1 METKYPNLLSPCQ
14 VGQVLFKNRML
25 AGPLGFCVPNSGG
38 CIHEHNLEFY
48 EIQAT
53 GGAARVTTNDYP
65 VSGGM
70 APGGG
75 LDFREP
81 VDIEMEKSIQEY
93 VRTMHRHHTL
103 AFVEFTHSGFPVRDY
118 VDPDEETAT
127 PNMRPLGKEM
137 GDGKMPMPPMM
148 GDGRTLAE
156 LSQKEIHQIIDDFA
170 SCCATAAQFGVDGV
184 LLHGGHN
191 KLIDQFRSL
200 RHNKRTD
207 EYGGS
212 LENRARFCIELLEAI
227 RSRCGDKLLLE
238 LRLSGDEGYPGGIT
252 IDETIEFLMYL
263 QAYEETHQKNLYD
276 LFHLSGGD
284 HTTAAGNMATSSPA
298 FYPNAYNRG
307 FAKKIKA
314 AGFKKPLVLINSIN
328 SPELAEDIIASGDAE
343 FVCMARQL
351 VVADPFFPRKV
362 KEGRLDEINTCIR
375 CHNCFDREECAVN
388 PITQNRA
395 YMQTKDVPLAKEK
408 KKVAIVGGGIAGLK
422 AAETAAARGHAV
434 TLYEKEGYLGGLL
447 RFSDTDNYKHDI
459 RTFKNNMIS
468 RVTRQENVTVC
479 LNTEATPELLEAQGF
494 DAVIV
499 AIGGEPVR
507 PDIPGATGDNVMFSM
522 DVYDH
527 PERIGDSVIMLG
539 GGIQACEIALHLA
552 KAGKKV
558 TIVGRRDKLAP
569 HEVINNDVF
578 HPIPAMKKMFRRFD
592 PPVEIVTGC
601 NCVEITQQGIRGV
614 MVKTGEE
621 ISIQADTVVLAAGSR
636 NRQAEAMKFNPCAK
650 FVGMAGDCREPKKI
664 KQAVAAGYYQAM
676 DI

>member
-1 METKYPNLLSPCQ
+1 METKYPNLLSSYQ
-14 VGQVLFKNRML
+14 VGNVIFKNRML
-25 AGPLGFCVPNSGG
+25 TGPLGFCVPNSGG

-53 GGAARVTTNDYP
+53 GGAARVTTNDYQ

-70 APGGG
+70 GPGGG
-75 LDFREP
+75 LDFRSP
-81 VDIEMEKSIQEY
+81 VDIEMEKCIQEY
-93 VRTMHRHHTL
+93 VRTMHRHNTL
-103 AFVEFTHSGFPVRDY
+103 AFIEFTHGGFPIRDY

-127 PNMRPLGKEM
+127 PNMRPLNK
-137 GDGKMPMPPMM
+137 DDKKMAMPPMM
-148 GDGRTLAE
+148 GDGRTLAD
-156 LSQKEIHQIIDDFA
+156 LSREEIHQIIADFA

-191 KLIDQFRSL
+191 KLIDQFRSK
-200 RHNKRTD
+200 RHNRRTD

-227 RSRCGDKLLLE
+227 RERCGDKLLLE
-238 LRLSGDEGYPGGIT
+238 LRISGDEGYPGGIT
-252 IDETIEFLMYL
+252 IDETVEFLLYL
-263 QAYEETHQKNLYD
+263 QDYEERHQKNLYD

-284 HTTAAGNMATSSPA
+284 HTTAAGNMATTSPA
-298 FYPNAYNRG
+298 FYPNAYNRP

-314 AGFKKPLVLINSIN
+314 AGIKKPLVLINSIN
-328 SPELAEDIIASGDAE
+328 DPALAEDIIASGDAE

-388 PITQNRA
+388 PITQNRG
-395 YMQTKDVPLAKEK
+395 YMLKEEVSPALK
-408 KKVAIVGGGIAGLK
+408 SKKVAIVGGGIAGLK
-422 AAETAAARGHAV
+422 AAETAAARGHDV
-434 TLYEKEGYLGGLL
+434 TLYEKENYLGGLL

-459 RTFKNNMIS
+459 KAFKNNMIS
-468 RVTRQENVTVC
+468 RVLRKENVTVC
-479 LNTEATPELLEAQGF
+479 LNTEATPEMLEKQGF

-499 AIGGEPVR
+499 AIGGQPV
-507 PDIPGATGDNVMFSM
+507 IPNIVGVEGEHVLTSM

-527 PERIGDSVIMLG
+527 PERIGDRVIMLG

-558 TIVGRRDKLAP
+558 TIVGRREKLAP

-592 PPVEIVTGC
+592 RPVEIVTGC
-601 NCVEITQQGIRGV
+601 NCVEITKQGIRGI
-614 MVKTGEE
+614 MVQSGEE
-621 ISIQADTVVLAAGSR
+621 ILIEGDTVVLAAGSR
-636 NRQAEAMKFNPCAK
+636 NRQKEAMRFNNCAS

>member
-1 METKYPNLLSPCQ
+1 METKYPNLLSPYS
-14 VGQVLFKNRML
+14 VGHVMFKNRML
-25 AGPLGFCVPNSGG
+25 TGPLGFCVPNDGG

-48 EIQAT
+48 EIQAM
-53 GGAARVTTNDYP
+53 GGAARVTTNDYQ
-65 VSGGM
+65 VSGGIG
-70 APGGG
+70 PGGS
-75 LDFREP
+75 LDFRDP
-81 VDIEMEKSIQEY
+81 VDIEMEKSLQEF
-93 VRTMHRHHTL
+93 VRTMHRHNTL
-103 AFVEFTHSGFPVRDY
+103 AFLEFTHGGFPVKDQL
-118 VDPDEETAT
+118 DPDEETHT
-127 PNMRPLGKEM
+127 PNVRPLKKG
-137 GDGKMPMPPMM
+137 GNPPGPPMM
-148 GDGRTLAE
+148 QDSRTLADLTQE
-156 LSQKEIHQIIDDFA
+156 EIHEIIDDFA
-170 SCCATAAQFGVDGV
+170 ACCETAAKYGVDGV

-191 KLIDQFRSL
+191 KLIDQFRST

-207 EYGGS
+207 EYGGP

-252 IDETIEFLMYL
+252 IDETIAFLLYL
-263 QAYEETHQKNLYD
+263 QDYEASTGKNLYD

-298 FYPNAYNRG
+298 FYPAAYNRP

-328 SPELAEDIIASGDAE
+328 TPELAEDIIASGDAD

-362 KEGRLDEINTCIR
+362 KEGRIDEINTCIR

-395 YMQTKDVPLAKEK
+395 YLLTREIPPAQEK
-408 KKVAIVGGGIAGLK
+408 KKVAVVGGGIAGLK
-422 AAETAAARGHAV
+422 AAETAAARGHDV
-434 TLYEKEGYLGGLL
+434 TIFEKTGALGGLL

-468 RVTRQENVTVC
+468 RVTRQKNVTIR
-479 LNTEATPELLEAQGF
+479 LHTEATPQMLEEQGF

-499 AIGGEPVR
+499 AIGGAAVL
-507 PDIPGATGDNVMFSM
+507 PDIPGVTCDHVLLSM

-527 PERIGDSVIMLG
+527 PERVGDSVIMLG
-539 GGIQACEIALHLA
+539 GGIQSCEIALHLA

-592 PPVEIVTGC
+592 RPVEIVTGC
-601 NCVEITQQGIRGV
+601 NCVEITKDGIRGV
-614 MVKTGEE
+614 MVKSGEE
-621 ISIQADTVVLAAGSR
+621 VCIQADTVVIAAGSR
-636 NRQAEAMKFNPCAK
+636 NRLAEAMQFNNCAK
-650 FVGMAGDCREPKKI
+650 FVGIAGDCRAPKKI

>member
-1 METKYPNLLSPCQ
+1 MERKYPHLLSPYQ
-14 VGQVLFKNRML
+14 VGSVIFKNRML
-25 AGPLGFCVPNSGG
+25 AGPLGFCVPNSG

-70 APGGG
+70 SPGGG
-75 LDFREP
+75 LDFRGP
-81 VDIEMEKSIQEY
+81 VDIEMEKSLQEY
-93 VRTMHRHHTL
+93 VRTMHRHNTL
-103 AFVEFTHSGFPVRDY
+103 AFLEFTHGGFPVRDY

-127 PNMRPLGKEM
+127 PNARPLGN
-137 GDGKMPMPPMM
+137 GKMAPPPMM

-156 LSQKEIHQIIDDFA
+156 ISKEEIHQIIDDFA

-227 RSRCGDKLLLE
+227 RARCGSKLLLE

-252 IDETIEFLMYL
+252 IDETIAFLLYL
-263 QAYEETHQKNLYD
+263 QEYEETHHKNLYD

-298 FYPNAYNRG
+298 FYPGAYNRP

-328 SPELAEDIIASGDAE
+328 SPDLAEEILASGDAE

-362 KEGRLDEINTCIR
+362 QEGRIDEINTCIR

-388 PITQNRA
+388 PITQNRG
-395 YMQTKDVPLAKEK
+395 YTQTREVPLAKERK
-408 KKVAIVGGGIAGLK
+408 RVAVVGGGIAGLK
-422 AAETAAARGHAV
+422 AAETAAARGHEV
-434 TLYEKEGYLGGLL
+434 TLYEKENYLGGLL

-459 RTFKNNMIS
+459 RTYKNSMIS
-468 RVTRQENVTVC
+468 RVTRQENITVC
-479 LNTEATPELLEAQGF
+479 LNTEATPEMLKEQGF

-499 AIGGEPVR
+499 AIGGEPVI
-507 PDIPGATGDNVMFSM
+507 PSIPGAQGNNVVTSM
-522 DVYDH
+522 EVYDH
-527 PERIGDSVIMLG
+527 PERVGNRVIMLG

-552 KAGKKV
+552 KAGKQV
-558 TIVGRRDKLAP
+558 TIVGRREKLAP

-578 HPIPAMKKMFRRFD
+578 HPVPAMKKMFRRFD

-601 NCVEITQQGIRGV
+601 NCVEITEQGIRGI
-614 MVKTGEE
+614 MVNSGEE
-621 ISIQADTVVLAAGSR
+621 RFLEADTVVLAAGSR
-636 NRQAEAMKFNPCAK
+636 NRQEDAMKFYCCAE

>member
-1 METKYPNLLSPCQ
+1 METKYPNLLSPYS
-14 VGQVLFKNRML
+14 VGHVMFKNRML
-25 AGPLGFCVPNSGG
+25 TGPLGFCVPNDGG

-48 EIQAT
+48 EIQAM
-53 GGAARVTTNDYP
+53 GGAARVTTNDYQ
-65 VSGGM
+65 VSGGIG
-70 APGGG
+70 PGGS
-75 LDFREP
+75 LDFRDP
-81 VDIEMEKSIQEY
+81 VDIEMEKSLQEF
-93 VRTMHRHHTL
+93 VRTMHRHNTL
-103 AFVEFTHSGFPVRDY
+103 AFLEFTHGGFPVKDQL
-118 VDPDEETAT
+118 DPDEETHT
-127 PNMRPLGKEM
+127 PNVRPLKKG
-137 GDGKMPMPPMM
+137 GNPPGPPMM
-148 GDGRTLAE
+148 QDSRTLADLTQE
-156 LSQKEIHQIIDDFA
+156 KIHEIIDDFA
-170 SCCATAAQFGVDGV
+170 ACCETAVKYGVDGV

-191 KLIDQFRSL
+191 KLIDQFRST

-207 EYGGS
+207 EYGGP

-252 IDETIEFLMYL
+252 IDETIAFLLYL
-263 QAYEETHQKNLYD
+263 QDYEASTGKNLYD

-298 FYPNAYNRG
+298 FYPAAYNRP

-314 AGFKKPLVLINSIN
+314 SGFKKPLVLINSIN
-328 SPELAEDIIASGDAE
+328 TPELAEDIIASGDAD

-362 KEGRLDEINTCIR
+362 KEGRIDEINTCIR

-395 YMQTKDVPLAKEK
+395 YLLTREIPPAQEK
-408 KKVAIVGGGIAGLK
+408 KKVAVVGGGIAGLK
-422 AAETAAARGHAV
+422 AAETAAARGHDV
-434 TLYEKEGYLGGLL
+434 TLFEKTGALGGLL

-468 RVTRQENVTVC
+468 RVTRQKNVTIR
-479 LNTEATPELLEAQGF
+479 LHTEATPQMLEEQGF

-499 AIGGEPVR
+499 AIGGAAVL
-507 PDIPGATGDNVMFSM
+507 PDIPGVTGNHVLLSM

-527 PERIGDSVIMLG
+527 PQRVGDSVIMLG
-539 GGIQACEIALHLA
+539 GGIQSCEIALHLA

-592 PPVEIVTGC
+592 RPVEIVTGC
-601 NCVEITQQGIRGV
+601 NCVEITKDGIRGV
-614 MVKTGEE
+614 MVKSGEE
-621 ISIQADTVVLAAGSR
+621 VCIQADTVVIAAGSR
-636 NRQAEAMKFNPCAK
+636 NRLAEAMQFNNCAK
-650 FVGMAGDCREPKKI
+650 FVGIAGDCREPKKI

>member
-1 METKYPNLLSPCQ
+1 MDTKYPNLLSPIQ
-14 VGQVLFKNRML
+14 VGQVIFKNRML
-25 AGPLGFCVPNSGG
+25 SGPLGFCVPNSGG
-38 CIHEHNLEFY
+38 YIHEHNLEYY
-48 EIQAT
+48 EIQAS
-53 GGAARVTTNDYP
+53 GGAARITTNDYP

-70 APGGG
+70 GPGGG
-75 LDFREP
+75 IDFRGP
-81 VDIEMEKSIQEY
+81 VDIEMEKCIQEY
-93 VRTMHRHHTL
+93 VRTMHRHNTL
-103 AFVEFTHSGFPVRDY
+103 AFTEFTHGGFPVKDY
-118 VDPDEETAT
+118 IDPDEETAT
-127 PNMRPLGKEM
+127 PNVRPMGKK
-137 GDGKMPMPPMM
+137 GGGGAPPPPMM
-148 GDGRTLAE
+148 RDNRTLADLTRE
-156 LSQKEIHQIIDDFA
+156 EIREIIDDFA
-170 SCCATAAQFGVDGV
+170 SCCETAAQFGIDGV

-207 EYGGS
+207 EYGGT

-227 RSRCGDKLLLE
+227 RERCGEKLLLE

-252 IDETIEFLMYL
+252 IDETVEFLMYL
-263 QAYEETHQKNLYD
+263 QDYEEKTGKNLYD

-298 FYPNAYNRG
+298 FYPAAYNRP
-307 FAKKIKA
+307 FARKIKA

-362 KEGRLDEINTCIR
+362 KEGRVDEINTCIR

-388 PITQNRA
+388 PVTQNRG
-395 YMQTKDVPLAKEK
+395 YMLTREIPLAREP
-408 KKVAIVGGGIAGLK
+408 KKVAVVGGGIAGLK
-422 AAETAAARGHAV
+422 AAETAAARGHDV
-434 TLYEKEGYLGGLL
+434 TLYEKTGSLGGLL

-459 RTFKNNMIS
+459 RTYKDNMIS
-468 RVTRQENVTVC
+468 RVMRCDKIRVL
-479 LNTEATPELLEAQGF
+479 LNTEATPELLEEQGF
-494 DAVIV
+494 EAVIV
-499 AIGGEPVR
+499 AIGGEAIVPN
-507 PDIPGATGDNVMFSM
+507 IPGATGENVLSSM

-527 PERIGDSVIMLG
+527 PEKLGEKVVMLG

-552 KAGKKV
+552 KAGKQV
-558 TIVGRRDKLAP
+558 SIVGRRDKLAP

-578 HPIPAMKKMFRRFD
+578 HPIPAMKKLFRTFEK
-592 PPVEIVTGC
+592 PVEIVTGC
-601 NCVEITQQGIRGV
+601 NCTEITEQGIRGI

-621 ISIQADTVVLAAGSR
+621 IFIEADTVVLAAGSR
-636 NRQAEAMKFNPCAK
+636 HRQADAIKFNGCAG